1 MKEILILGVIVG
13 SIITIFYYWLY
24 GIHESTRGNIEIFW
38 LTKKFKMETTVLGK
52 IFLVLID
59 AIMLPTILIYFLGCG
74 VVWVV
79 KHIKYLFI
87 K

>member
-1 MKEILILGVIVG
+1 MKEILILGVITG

-52 IFLVLID
+52 IVLVLID
-59 AIMLPTILIYFLGCG
+59 AIMLPTILIYFLGYA